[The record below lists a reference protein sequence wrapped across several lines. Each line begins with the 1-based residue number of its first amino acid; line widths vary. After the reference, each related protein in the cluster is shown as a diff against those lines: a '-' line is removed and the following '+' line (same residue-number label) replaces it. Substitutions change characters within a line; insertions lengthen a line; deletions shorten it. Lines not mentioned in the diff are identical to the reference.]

1 MKNLR
6 LTVHVANQPKVD
18 TMAPRVSGKPKKTKT
33 AMEMAMEPRKKQ
45 EQVSSKG
52 RYKLYNT
59 LSFYCKTKDDCLK
72 KLNDVK
78 AKYEIAIGTNHNKPS
93 YGKELYN
100 ISFVK

>member
-1 MKNLR
+1 
-6 LTVHVANQPKVD
+6 VHLQNQPKVD
-18 TMAPRVSGKPKKTKT
+18 TRAPKTSGRPKKTKS
-33 AMEMAMEPRKKQ
+33 ALDRAMEPVKKQ
-45 EQVSSKG
+45 SEVSKEG

-100 ISFVK
+100 ISFVN